1 MIRITKRN
9 PYWQDEGFWVNAERP
24 SKEEI
29 DVVYNNL
36 KRYEDEEED
45 GKIVRIPFMPG
56 TTVYNSSLFKDGK
69 IREGG
74 IIEIRVD
81 EYGVCGFWVSFDPEP
96 MTAEFIL
103 EDIGKEVFFSKEE
116 AEKYLSKRKEN
127 E

>member
-9 PYWQDEGFWVNAERP
+9 PYWQDEEFWVNAERP

-56 TTVYNSSLFKDGK
+56 TTVY
-69 IREGG
+69 
-74 IIEIRVD
+74 
-81 EYGVCGFWVSFDPEP
+81 
-96 MTAEFIL
+96 
-103 EDIGKEVFFSKEE
+103 
-116 AEKYLSKRKEN
+116 EKRMKYAKEN
-127 E
+127 TTLPDAPNIKKVEELVMEINRRAIDEDA

>member
-9 PYWQDEGFWVNAERP
+9 PYWQDEEFWVNAERP

-56 TTVYNSSLFKDGK
+56 TTVYNSSLFKDRK

-81 EYGVCGFWVSFDPEP
+81 EH
-96 MTAEFIL
+96 
-103 EDIGKEVFFSKEE
+103 
-116 AEKYLSKRKEN
+116 EKRLKYAKEN
-127 E
+127 TALPDAPDMKKIEQLVMEINRRAIDEDT